1 MCVNK
6 CVCVCVF
13 GSEPNRIALSLPIDV
28 CIVRDDDDGDAVTMN
43 ERYVCVFWGVFVSE
57 VLATKADTG
66 INISMMCVC
75 IFGARFTGKQSPHYG
90 GKENICNTHN

>member
-1 MCVNK
+1 MNK
-6 CVCVCVF
+6 CVCVF

-66 INISMMCVC
+66 INISMMCVYLEL
-75 IFGARFTGKQSPHYG
+75 GLP
-90 GKENICNTHN
+90 ENRAPIMVEKKTFAILTINSR